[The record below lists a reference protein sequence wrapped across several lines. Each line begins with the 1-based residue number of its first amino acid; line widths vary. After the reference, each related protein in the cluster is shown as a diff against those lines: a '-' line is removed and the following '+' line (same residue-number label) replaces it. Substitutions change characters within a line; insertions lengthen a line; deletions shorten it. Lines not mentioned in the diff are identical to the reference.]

1 MNVVEDVRQVLQ
13 DFLAPELRALSGRI
27 DSIDIKLTNLDSK
40 VANLDAKVANLDT
53 RISGVEIRFSWL
65 DARVS
70 GLEKCMDTQFNEVE
84 QRAALRQDIL
94 VGKFDYLE
102 KLLNLDYRMAKLERQ
117 QPELPPKSA

>member
-1 MNVVEDVRQVLQ
+1 MSVVEDVRQVLQ
-13 DFLAPELRALSGRI
+13 DFLAPELRALTGRI
-27 DSIDIKLTNLDSK
+27 DSVDIKLTSLDAK

-53 RISGVEIRFSWL
+53 RISGVEIRFSGL

-70 GLEKCMDTQFNEVE
+70 GLEKRMDTQFNEVE

-102 KLLNLDYRMAKLERQ
+102 KLLNLDYRMARLERQ